1 MPFNKLFQTF
11 NNSAMTSINKDTP
24 LVDITV
30 GQLLEIIEQKAASK
44 VQEPKQ
50 EPKDDRAGIDEIK
63 LLTGLSKSQIYKLSM
78 LNAIPNRK
86 FGRKLVFSIKQVT
99 EWMEQQTTGK
109 ETSKEKAARQLA
121 KLAMKRQAT
130 K

>member
-63 LLTGLSKSQIYKLSM
+63 ELTGLSYSQLYKLTAN
-78 LNAIPNRK
+78 NAIPHRK
-86 FGRKLVFSIKQVT
+86 FGKRLVFSVKAIT
-99 EWMEQQTTGK
+99 AWMEQQTTGK
-109 ETSKEKAARQLA
+109 ETSKQKAARQLA
-121 KLAMKRQAT
+121 KLAMKRA
-130 K
+130 KNC

>member
-1 MPFNKLFQTF
+1 
-11 NNSAMTSINKDTP
+11 MTSINKDTP

-44 VQEPKQ
+44 VEEPKQ

-99 EWMEQQTTGK
+99 EWMEQQTTAK
-109 ETSKEKAARQLA
+109 ETSKQKAARQLA
-121 KLAMKRQAT
+121 KMAMKRA
-130 K
+130 KNL

>member
-1 MPFNKLFQTF
+1 
-11 NNSAMTSINKDTP
+11 MTSINKDTP

-44 VQEPKQ
+44 VQEPK
-50 EPKDDRAGIDEIK
+50 DDRVGIDEIK

-99 EWMEQQTTGK
+99 EWMEQQTTAK
-109 ETSKEKAARQLA
+109 ETSKQKAARQLA
-121 KLAMKRQAT
+121 KMAMKRA
-130 K
+130 KNL